1 MPDHDLEG
9 WWLTPPPPEQRTF
22 HPGCLVVVAVCVII
36 WLAAILGAVQL
47 YKRSPLDPVTITP
60 PAETTRPPLPKQPT
74 PLTISTPGVGTA
86 PTVAPEDLDR

>member
-1 MPDHDLEG
+1 MTPDELE
-9 WWLTPPPPEQRTF
+9 WWLEQPPPPEQRTF

-47 YKRSPLDPVTITP
+47 YKRSPLDPVITTP
-60 PAETTRPPLPKQPT
+60 PAETTHPPLPTHPT

>member
-47 YKRSPLDPVTITP
+47 YKRSPLDPVITTP
-60 PAETTRPPLPKQPT
+60 PSTSTGSSSTTV
-74 PLTISTPGVGTA
+74 I
-86 PTVAPEDLDR
+86 APEDLDR